1 MAPIKLGTFLSFL
14 KPVPIS
20 SLHTHMAR
28 LQVDTVRCV
37 TSKSSKLDPSSYGLL
52 SPPDSPAPGVV
63 ENTEDTV
70 EVTDAMIA
78 RATRLSIPAP
88 VAWPQFK
95 QLVDAKDL
103 QPLGRSFPMQITY
116 EQHKV
121 RMERRFGSIATYL
134 TNHVLAD
141 LIAETNA
148 PGFDPHA
155 PLKVSDFVFRAND
168 FPYFLGDDVE
178 HWVMWCKKRLEPGF
192 EPPTPAIDAIEAQ
205 FGCSVEWRYFVN
217 PVHRQSVPQLSHA
230 HVFIKRT

>member
-1 MAPIKLGTFLSFL
+1 MKVVPVASPEHEECKRAKYGCCLAWYEYWIDWSLSEN
-14 KPVPIS
+14 S
-20 SLHTHMAR
+20 
-28 LQVDTVRCV
+28 RC
-37 TSKSSKLDPSSYGLL
+37 P
-52 SPPDSPAPGVV
+52 
-63 ENTEDTV
+63 
-70 EVTDAMIA
+70 

-192 EPPTPAIDAIEAQ
+192 EPPTPAIDAIEAR

>member
-1 MAPIKLGTFLSFL
+1 
-14 KPVPIS
+14 
-20 SLHTHMAR
+20 MAR

-63 ENTEDTV
+63 AKDTEDVV
-70 EVTDAMIA
+70 EVTDAMTA
-78 RATRLSIPAP
+78 RATRLSIPVP
-88 VAWPQFK
+88 VEWPQFK
-95 QLVDAKDL
+95 RLVDAKDL

-155 PLKVSDFVFRAND
+155 PLEVSDFVFRAND
-168 FPYFLGDDVE
+168 FPYFLGDGVE

-192 EPPTPAIDAIEAQ
+192 EPPTPAIDAIEAR
-205 FGCSVEWRYFVN
+205 FGQCVEWRYFVN

-230 HVFIKRT
+230 HVFIKRS